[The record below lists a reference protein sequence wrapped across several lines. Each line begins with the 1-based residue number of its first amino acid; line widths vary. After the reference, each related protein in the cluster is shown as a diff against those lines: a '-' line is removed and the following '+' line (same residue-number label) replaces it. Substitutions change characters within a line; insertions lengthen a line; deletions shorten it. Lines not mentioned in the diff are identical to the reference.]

1 MDSISAVTEMSP
13 GAGENYGAAGVVTV
27 KEALYSA
34 LRKAHNGLVIV
45 AFTFFPA
52 ILRMFEVS
60 KVMVSAPTNPVI
72 AT

>member
-1 MDSISAVTEMSP
+1 MSP
-13 GAGENYGAAGVVTV
+13 GAGENYGTAEVVTV

-34 LRKAHNGLVIV
+34 LRKAHNGSVIV

-52 ILRMFEVS
+52 ILRMFKVS
-60 KVMVSAPTNPVI
+60 KVMVSVPTDPLI